1 MKCLI
6 AKVLDDQLV
15 LVTQEGEFR
24 TVPTA
29 FVRDHLPYPESE
41 VTAGVLRSWTGR
53 ELDLPWPLPFEE
65 LETQPASRAPAASD
79 PAGAARAPWRRLWRG
94 WLSGV
99 SAVAAA
105 AAVLSFT
112 LLPRVLN
119 AQLAA
124 VVAIDINPS
133 LELQVD
139 SAGRVIRGTP
149 LNADA
154 ERLLASQPVRG
165 LTLDQAVDRVIDQ
178 AVASGYLAPG
188 KDNVVLAAVVPVK
201 EGAAPDPAGL
211 QREVAGRLRAA
222 GLSGYVAVRQVAKE
236 VREQGRQDRLSVNRE
251 VARQI
256 LSEKGIPYSA
266 DALRG
271 QSIQQALKE
280 AGLDLNEAFPGGE
293 RPERDAEGSDE
304 TQQKDRDGDSG
315 SDPSESPEAPGVKG
329 TEESRSDSAREGT
342 PETATEE
349 ESDSRVEAPETM
361 EAQEQPEPDEAPEG
375 NEDRKPAL
383 ESSEAPEALETPAAE
398 EVPDVPEAPEPT
410 GY

>member
-6 AKVLDDQLV
+6 TKVLDDQLV

-53 ELDLPWPLPFEE
+53 ELDLPWPPPFEE
-65 LETQPASRAPAASD
+65 LEAQPATRTPAASD
-79 PAGAARAPWRRLWRG
+79 PAGTARAPWRRLWRG

-99 SAVAAA
+99 GAVAAA

-119 AQLAA
+119 AQVAA

-165 LTLDQAVDRVIDQ
+165 LTLDQAVDRVIDL

-201 EGAAPDPAGL
+201 AGAAPDPAGL

-251 VARQI
+251 VARQA
-256 LSEKGIPYSA
+256 LDQKGISYPVE
-266 DALRG
+266 ALRG

-280 AGLDLNEAFPGGE
+280 AGLDVTEAFPGGE
-293 RPERDAEGSDE
+293 HPERDAEGSDE
-304 TQQKDRDGDSG
+304 TKQQDRLNSG
-315 SDPSESPEAPGVKG
+315 ANGSESPDARAVEGAG
-329 TEESRSDSAREGT
+329 ESRTGSSQEKSS
-342 PETATEE
+342 ETATEE
-349 ESDSRVEAPETM
+349 KSAGDSKVEAPEPM
-361 EAQEQPEPDEAPEG
+361 EAQDQSNPAESPEG
-375 NEDRKPAL
+375 KTDSGPAS
-383 ESSEAPEALETPAAE
+383 ESKEAPEA
-398 EVPDVPEAPEPT
+398 PENA
-410 GY
+410 GD